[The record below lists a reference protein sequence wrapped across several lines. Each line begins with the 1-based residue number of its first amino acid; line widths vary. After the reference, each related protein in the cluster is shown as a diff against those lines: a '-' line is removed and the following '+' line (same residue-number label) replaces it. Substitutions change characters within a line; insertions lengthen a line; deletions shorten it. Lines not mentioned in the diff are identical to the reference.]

1 MAKQTFTT
9 GQVLTAAQMTSL
21 QETAMGGG
29 PATAKTASYVLVAAD
44 AGKTVAMNAAG
55 ATTITVNTGLFEAGD
70 TVFIQNLGT
79 GACTV
84 TAGTATVATA
94 GSLILPQNDAGIL
107 YFTSASTAI
116 FYDYI
121 QTGAASPLTTK
132 GDLYGY
138 STSDARI
145 PIGANGTVL
154 TADSTEAL
162 GLKWATATSPAVNFT
177 LINTGGTSLSGSTT
191 TVSGISGKNS
201 LAIFIE
207 GLSLTGTQ
215 DIGQRLRLNSDTG
228 SNYFYAVVGR
238 NNSNP
243 ASESGTG
250 TSIFL
255 GVPNSSSNT
264 ADCLIL
270 IEGCNAT
277 GNKFITYTFSGNATG
292 TNAKYFNGHGRY
304 TGTSAIS
311 SISILTDSETYD
323 AGTVYVYGA

>member
-1 MAKQTFTT
+1 M
-9 GQVLTAAQMTSL
+9 
-21 QETAMGGG
+21 
-29 PATAKTASYVLVAAD
+29 
-44 AGKTVAMNAAG
+44 
-55 ATTITVNTGLFEAGD
+55 ATTTNYGWTTPDDTALVKDGAAAIRALGTAIDT
-70 TVFIQNLGT
+70 TVFNN
-79 GACTV
+79 AS
-84 TAGTATVATA
+84 AG
-94 GSLILPQNDAGIL
+94 GKN
-107 YFTSASTAI
+107 Y
-116 FYDYI
+116 
-121 QTGAASPLTTK
+121 
-132 GDLYGY
+132 
-138 STSDARI
+138 
-145 PIGANGTVL
+145 
-154 TADSTEAL
+154 
-162 GLKWATATSPAVNFT
+162 T

-201 LAIFIE
+201 LAIFIS

-250 TSIFL
+250 TSVFL
-255 GVPNSSSNT
+255 GVPNAAANT

-277 GNKFITYTFSGNATG
+277 GNKFLTYTFSGNSTG

-323 AGTVYVYGA
+323 AGTVFVYGA